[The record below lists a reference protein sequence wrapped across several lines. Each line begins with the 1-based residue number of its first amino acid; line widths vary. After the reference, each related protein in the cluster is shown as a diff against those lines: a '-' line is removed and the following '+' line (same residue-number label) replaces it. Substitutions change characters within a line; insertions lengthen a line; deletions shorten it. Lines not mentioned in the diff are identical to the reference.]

1 MEVQADAVGLIRTL
15 VIIVVA
21 YYAIRFVM
29 RILLPFAL
37 TYMAKKAGQRMQN
50 HMHNTMQNNHTQRE
64 DLVHDD
70 GKIQIRK
77 PKKSNQ
83 SNSDWDGEYVSYEEI
98 KDE

>member
-1 MEVQADAVGLIRTL
+1 MKVQADAVGLIRTL

-50 HMHNTMQNNHTQRE
+50 HMHNNHTQRE